1 MDFSVLIGGAAGQGL
16 ETSAHILEHILKR
29 CGYNVF
35 TYRDYMSRVRGGHN
49 FTQIR
54 FSDRELNSF
63 TNKVDIVLALNE
75 ETVLLHKE
83 RLKEEGIIIC
93 DEDISNGD
101 RTLSLPFRK
110 IIGKIKNPKVINTI
124 GLGVILKYFGI
135 PLDIGEGVL
144 ESYLKA
150 RLMRIINLL

>member
-1 MDFSVLIGGAAGQGL
+1 
-16 ETSAHILEHILKR
+16 
-29 CGYNVF
+29 
-35 TYRDYMSRVRGGHN
+35 MSRVRGGHN

-93 DEDISNGD
+93 D
-101 RTLSLPFRK
+101 
-110 IIGKIKNPKVINTI
+110 
-124 GLGVILKYFGI
+124 
-135 PLDIGEGVL
+135 
-144 ESYLKA
+144 
-150 RLMRIINLL
+150 